1 MAGFLSRET
10 KESAKLPVPRAPE
23 PDSEENEETQELAP
37 PAPRKELKPQKQID
51 MPEGTPPL
59 FIKIDKY
66 GEIVRNMQRLK
77 SFSLGLRDALDA
89 LSDIEKEL
97 NTGLTIANRAL
108 DNFNTTISMMDTK
121 LLRIAGTNETD
132 RESDVPDELDDYIKN
147 VYEQMTKLKHELKT
161 IQ

>member
-1 MAGFLSRET
+1 MAGFLSRES
-10 KESAKLPVPRAPE
+10 KESARMPVPRAPE
-23 PDSEENEETQELAP
+23 PVSDEKEELAP
-37 PAPRKELKPQKQID
+37 PAPRKELKPQPQIE

-66 GEIVRNMQRLK
+66 GDIIKNMQRLK

-108 DNFNTTISMMDTK
+108 DNFNTTINMMDTK
-121 LLRIAGTNETD
+121 LLRIAGTTETD
-132 RESDVPDELDDYIKN
+132 KETGVPDELDDYIKN